1 MRVKQGILA
10 ILATCFLAMTS
21 ATAFAEVKIG
31 VSDPQRAILQ
41 SETGKQGIDQINAN
55 FEEQEAVLQEMQGE
69 ITTLLE
75 KLKKDTELMSDQE
88 FQNLL
93 QEISVK
99 RNQMAQL
106 LQELQQV
113 KLQATD
119 RLIQALTPRY
129 QEAVEALVLSD
140 KYDLI
145 LPRQSVH
152 YRHELYDVTA
162 KITEKMNA
170 LQQ

>member
-1 MRVKQGILA
+1 MNDTPARLGKPIESAVDGENNPIEFDLA
-10 ILATCFLAMTS
+10 Y
-21 ATAFAEVKIG
+21 
-31 VSDPQRAILQ
+31 RLQ
-41 SETGKQGIDQINAN
+41 N
-55 FEEQEAVLQEMQGE
+55 
-69 ITTLLE
+69 
-75 KLKKDTELMSDQE
+75 
-88 FQNLL
+88 
-93 QEISVK
+93 
-99 RNQMAQL
+99 R
-106 LQELQQV
+106 
-113 KLQATD
+113 
-119 RLIQALTPRY
+119 P

>member
-41 SETGKQGIDQINAN
+41 SETGKQGINQINAN